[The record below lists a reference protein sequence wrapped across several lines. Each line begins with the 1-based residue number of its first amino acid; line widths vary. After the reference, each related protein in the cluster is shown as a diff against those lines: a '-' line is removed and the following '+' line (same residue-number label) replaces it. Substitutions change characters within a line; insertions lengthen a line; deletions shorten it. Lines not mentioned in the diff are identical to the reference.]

1 MPADLTLLCA
11 AVSPST
17 PAAASLSL
25 TQALLIVC
33 FGGLLVAAYQLNRVV
48 HRLAAL
54 ERRLTVAPGPQRPA
68 STPRAREAAPGQL
81 SPQLVA
87 VIAAACEDALE
98 GPVQIVAITDGS
110 QQKQVWS
117 LEGRRQIFAS
127 HQVR

>member
-1 MPADLTLLCA
+1 MHADLTLLCA
-11 AVSPST
+11 TVVP
-17 PAAASLSL
+17 PAAAPAPVTF
-25 TQALLIVC
+25 TQALLILC

-48 HRLAAL
+48 HRLGAI
-54 ERRLTVAPGPQRPA
+54 ERRIAAAPRQPGPASLPA
-68 STPRAREAAPGQL
+68 VRTTPGQL

-87 VIAAACEDALE
+87 VIAAACEDAME

>member
-1 MPADLTLLCA
+1 MSAVLALFCATASPA
-11 AVSPST
+11 S

-25 TQALLIVC
+25 TQALLVLC

-54 ERRLTVAPGPQRPA
+54 ERRLAEAPKSPRPA
-68 STPRAREAAPGQL
+68 SPPPPGAAGQL

-87 VIAAACEDALE
+87 VIAAACEDVLE
-98 GPVQIVAITDGS
+98 GPVQIVAIADGS

>member
-1 MPADLTLLCA
+1 MHADLTLLCA
-11 AVSPST
+11 TVVP
-17 PAAASLSL
+17 PAAAPAPVTF
-25 TQALLIVC
+25 TQALLILC

-48 HRLAAL
+48 HRLGAI
-54 ERRLTVAPGPQRPA
+54 ERRIAVAPRQPGPA
-68 STPRAREAAPGQL
+68 SPPPAVQL
-81 SPQLVA
+81 SPGPLAPQLVA
-87 VIAAACEDALE
+87 VIAAACEETLE